1 VIGTAPANMSG
12 EISDT
17 PSPGDGTTEHEWT
30 MRPSRRVVIGA
41 VVRRLVPYIVE
52 ATIIPTG
59 IFYLLLVTTTQL
71 RWALLGALG
80 WSYAAVLRRLLA
92 GRPIPG
98 LLVLATLGIS
108 VRTLVFLW
116 SDNSFVY
123 FVQPIMRTVL
133 TAALFLGSVAFGRP
147 LIARFAADFCPLS
160 PDVQRRPAVM
170 RLFRRL
176 TFMWAGVNALAAAS
190 SLTLLLILPVPLF
203 VVTAAVSAW
212 IVTCSG
218 VVVTVVDSVGTA
230 RREGLVTALGPNG
243 TLYAATIHP
252 TTR

>member
-1 VIGTAPANMSG
+1 
-12 EISDT
+12 
-17 PSPGDGTTEHEWT
+17 

-59 IFYLLLVTTTQL
+59 IFYLLLLTTEL
-71 RWALLGALG
+71 RWALLGALA
-80 WSYAAVLRRLLA
+80 WSYAAVLRRLCA

-108 VRTLVFLW
+108 ARTLVFLW

-123 FVQPIMRTVL
+123 FVQPILRTML
-133 TAALFLGSVAFGRP
+133 TAALFLGSIAFGRP

-190 SLTLLLILPVPLF
+190 SLTLLLTVPVPLF
-203 VVTAAVSAW
+203 VVSAAVSAW

-218 VVVTVVDSVGTA
+218 LVLTVVDAVGTA

-243 TLYAATIHP
+243 ALYAATLHP
-252 TTR
+252 ATS